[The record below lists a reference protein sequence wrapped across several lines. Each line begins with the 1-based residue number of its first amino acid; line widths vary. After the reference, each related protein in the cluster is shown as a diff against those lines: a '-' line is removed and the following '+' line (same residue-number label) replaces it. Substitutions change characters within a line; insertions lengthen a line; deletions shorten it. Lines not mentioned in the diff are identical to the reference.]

1 MKTYNIQLIF
11 DNNEDKQSLIK
22 SLSLKKDAFNII
34 SKIRFGMKTCNGLMP
49 LHQRCYKIIR
59 DEFPSIPSQFVIK
72 AEQDVCAKY
81 KSLRSN
87 FHKITEPVETDR
99 LNIQLDTRIY
109 TWVDDTHNA
118 IKLTTCNGR
127 ITAKLSKYDKSNEL
141 FSKYKLKDPSLFVKD
156 NDVFLSVVFDDTV
169 PFQDNKQCIGVDLG
183 LKRLVSTSEGIIIKG
198 NEFNKTK
205 RKIRWNKRKL
215 QSHKSHSAKIKRN
228 KLRRREYHF
237 SKNYIHNV
245 VNNILITKANTIVIE
260 DLSKIKSK
268 SKGRRFNNRN
278 SQMPYFL
285 LRNILTYKAAALGKR
300 VVSVNPHYTSQLDH
314 RGLDNGIRKG
324 CRYYGLDKVVLDA
337 DLNAANNITFRYDKE
352 HSISCSAL
360 DGQAV
365 VNQPIVPVSREQAQL
380 L

>member
-72 AEQDVCAKY
+72 TEQDVCAKY

-215 QSHKSHSAKIKRN
+215 QDPMNHNQALSLDYLHKYKHRTVCHVRCS
-228 KLRRREYHF
+228 E
-237 SKNYIHNV
+237 
-245 VNNILITKANTIVIE
+245 ILV
-260 DLSKIKSK
+260 
-268 SKGRRFNNRN
+268 
-278 SQMPYFL
+278 
-285 LRNILTYKAAALGKR
+285 
-300 VVSVNPHYTSQLDH
+300 
-314 RGLDNGIRKG
+314 
-324 CRYYGLDKVVLDA
+324 
-337 DLNAANNITFRYDKE
+337 
-352 HSISCSAL
+352 
-360 DGQAV
+360 
-365 VNQPIVPVSREQAQL
+365 
-380 L
+380 